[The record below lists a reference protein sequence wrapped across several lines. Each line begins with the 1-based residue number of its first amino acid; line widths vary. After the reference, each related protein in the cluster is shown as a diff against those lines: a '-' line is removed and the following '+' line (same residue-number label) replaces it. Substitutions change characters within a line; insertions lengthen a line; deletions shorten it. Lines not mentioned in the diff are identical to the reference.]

1 MINEAAA
8 LSLNELCLSN
18 SFDLLA
24 NKTSLMMMMMM
35 MLIMM
40 MAIHNIFMEFF
51 ISDEGWFS
59 ALDFI
64 LNLSW

>member
-24 NKTSLMMMMMM
+24 NKTSLMMMM
-35 MLIMM
+35 LIMM
-40 MAIHNIFMEFF
+40 MAIHTILMEF
-51 ISDEGWFS
+51 
-59 ALDFI
+59 
-64 LNLSW
+64 

>member
-8 LSLNELCLSN
+8 LSLNEFCLSN

-35 MLIMM
+35 LIMM
-40 MAIHNIFMEFF
+40 MAIHNIFMEFDD
-51 ISDEGWFS
+51 IR
-59 ALDFI
+59 
-64 LNLSW
+64 

>member
-24 NKTSLMMMMMM
+24 NKTSLTMMMM

-40 MAIHNIFMEFF
+40 MAIHNIFMEFLYQMKV
-51 ISDEGWFS
+51 G
-59 ALDFI
+59 LTP
-64 LNLSW
+64 LTLY

>member
-8 LSLNELCLSN
+8 LSLNEFCLSN

-40 MAIHNIFMEFF
+40 MAIHNIFMEFLYQMKV
-51 ISDEGWFS
+51 G
-59 ALDFI
+59 LTP
-64 LNLSW
+64 LTLY

>member
-40 MAIHNIFMEFF
+40 MAIHNIFMEFDD
-51 ISDEGWFS
+51 IR
-59 ALDFI
+59 
-64 LNLSW
+64 

>member
-1 MINEAAA
+1 MNF
-8 LSLNELCLSN
+8 CLSN

-35 MLIMM
+35 LIMM
-40 MAIHNIFMEFF
+40 MAIHNIFYGIF
-51 ISDEGWFS
+51 ISDEGWFN